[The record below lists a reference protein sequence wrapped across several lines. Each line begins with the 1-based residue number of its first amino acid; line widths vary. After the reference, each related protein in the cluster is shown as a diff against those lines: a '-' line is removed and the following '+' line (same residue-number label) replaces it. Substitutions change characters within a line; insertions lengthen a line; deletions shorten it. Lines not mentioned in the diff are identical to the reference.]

1 MVDLATLDRDQKEQY
16 LKLLQAKNVRLRQ
29 NKIAQYYPEDG
40 PLSRH
45 NYPKHMRF
53 FEAGSQYSERC
64 IMAAN
69 RIGKA
74 LLNGTCVATPYGWKP
89 IEQLIP
95 GEIVIAGDGS
105 LTDVKA
111 VYPQGVK
118 QLYKLHFD
126 SDDFIVCCGE
136 HLWKYL
142 PYKSRYPYRQ
152 SHGMQEANPYYNE
165 WKVGNTREILNNSGA
180 KPISR
185 MRAVVPQ
192 GKAWQLDDASL
203 YIDPYFLGILLGDGC
218 ITERVRFTTQDEE
231 IVNRIAQTIP
241 ETLLLIK
248 EAGTFAYCIS
258 KPGGLGAG
266 KSANEYTEE
275 IKNLGLLGTNSATKF
290 IPFDYLFSSIKQRKE
305 LLAGLMDSDGYINTN
320 NSMSYTTISTRLRD
334 DFCLLVHSLGGKTV
348 IKKKFASYKNSL
360 GQKIFGQTAYNI
372 TVKLDFCPFY
382 LKRKA
387 TRWSLPMFSIDRTI
401 KEISLF
407 GSSECTCI
415 EVSHPDHT
423 FIIDGGIVTHNSEG
437 IGAFEMTLHLT
448 GRYPS
453 WWVGKR
459 FTKPITAWACGTT
472 STTARDIVQFKLIG
486 NPEDYGTGLIPE
498 KYIIK
503 TTPKA
508 GGVPNAVD
516 TILVKHISGGIS
528 RCKIKSYAEGRKSFE
543 GTEQDIIWLDE
554 ECPMPIYTECITRT
568 MTTNGLIM
576 LTFTPLEGLTD
587 TVLQFMPNGK
597 IEDVQ
602 DGSKFLIQATWDDA
616 PHLTKE
622 QKDKLWAA
630 LPPHQRDARSKG
642 VPQLGAGAIYPILES
657 NITVEDFPIPDHWL
671 RCYALDVGW
680 KKTACLWA
688 ATDPTSQITY
698 LYSEYYQ
705 GQQEP
710 IIHADGIRARGVW
723 IPGVID
729 SAAHGRS
736 QEDGKQL
743 YEIYTTLGLDLE
755 NANKSIE
762 AGLYQVWQ
770 MLSTNRLKV
779 FGSLV
784 NWFSEFRIYRR
795 DENGQIVKDRDH
807 LMDCMRY
814 LVMSGLKRAIAKP
827 YWEMIAWE
835 NSDIY
840 NETETNCITGY

>member
-53 FEAGSQYSERC
+53 FEAGSSYSERC

-69 RIGKA
+69 RVGK
-74 LLNGTCVATPYGWKP
+74 
-89 IEQLIP
+89 
-95 GEIVIAGDGS
+95 
-105 LTDVKA
+105 
-111 VYPQGVK
+111 
-118 QLYKLHFD
+118 
-126 SDDFIVCCGE
+126 
-136 HLWKYL
+136 
-142 PYKSRYPYRQ
+142 
-152 SHGMQEANPYYNE
+152 
-165 WKVGNTREILNNSGA
+165 
-180 KPISR
+180 
-185 MRAVVPQ
+185 
-192 GKAWQLDDASL
+192 
-203 YIDPYFLGILLGDGC
+203 
-218 ITERVRFTTQDEE
+218 
-231 IVNRIAQTIP
+231 
-241 ETLLLIK
+241 
-248 EAGTFAYCIS
+248 
-258 KPGGLGAG
+258 
-266 KSANEYTEE
+266 
-275 IKNLGLLGTNSATKF
+275 
-290 IPFDYLFSSIKQRKE
+290 
-305 LLAGLMDSDGYINTN
+305 
-320 NSMSYTTISTRLRD
+320 
-334 DFCLLVHSLGGKTV
+334 
-348 IKKKFASYKNSL
+348 
-360 GQKIFGQTAYNI
+360 
-372 TVKLDFCPFY
+372 
-382 LKRKA
+382 
-387 TRWSLPMFSIDRTI
+387 
-401 KEISLF
+401 
-407 GSSECTCI
+407 
-415 EVSHPDHT
+415 
-423 FIIDGGIVTHNSEG
+423 SEG
-437 IGAFEMTLHLT
+437 IGAYETTLHAT
-448 GRYPS
+448 GRYPG

-459 FTKPITAWACGTT
+459 FNKPITAWACGTT

-486 NPEDYGTGLIPE
+486 NPEDFGTGLIPE

-528 RCKIKSYAEGRKSFE
+528 RIKIKSYAEGRKSFE
-543 GTEQDIIWLDE
+543 GTEQDLIWLDE

-597 IEDVQ
+597 IEEVQ

-616 PHLTKE
+616 PHLTTE
-622 QKDKLWAA
+622 QKEKLWAA

-710 IIHADGIRARGVW
+710 IIHADGIKARGVW

-743 YEIYTTLGLDLE
+743 YEIYTTLGLDIE

-795 DENGQIVKDRDH
+795 DENGQIVKDKDH

-827 YWEMIAWE
+827 YWEFAAWE
-835 NSDIY
+835 ESELY
-840 NETETNCITGY
+840 NQQETNLVTGY